1 MPRLPDAQ
9 FRGTMWPMTAS
20 AQNVVGLP
28 AGGVRYQPLV
38 IVLAAAA
45 AGIMADRFRP
55 LPLGAWWIL
64 AVGGLAIWIAL
75 RLARQGPRPPGVLA
89 NLVLLLAVAATA
101 AAWHH
106 CRWYLFPADDLGR
119 YARCKAQPVCV
130 EAVAVASPRAVA
142 PSAPDPMQGR
152 PQDDVSRLDVDLVAL
167 RNGAA
172 WQPASGRA
180 RLTVQ
185 GPPPEI
191 AAGDRLRVFGRLSAP
206 SGPQNP
212 GAFDYAARLRA
223 DGILSRLRAEVPECV
238 SVVRPSGS
246 WGLTRLLDQVR
257 IQSNRL
263 LEKHLD
269 PRCAELAEGILLGER
284 EQIEPD
290 RIERFVATGAI
301 HLLVIAGLHL
311 GIIAGAMF
319 WVVRRTPLS
328 RGWANAIVAAAI
340 VLYMLLVNTGP
351 PVVRAT
357 VLVLVFC
364 AAEWLGRRTL
374 SFNSLAAALLIVLA
388 INPGNLFHTGAQLS
402 FLSVAG
408 LMWFAPRWITRR
420 HGPLETLI
428 ERNLRWHERSR
439 RVVGQIVW
447 RLMLVSVII
456 WLVTMPL
463 VMARF
468 HTCTPVAVL
477 LNTVA
482 WLPMAC
488 TLLSGFAMMIFGSL
502 IPPLADLLGWF
513 CNLNLWLLEWCVTAA
528 HRIPGGHLLGP
539 RSGRMVAGGILWR
552 LGITDRFSAPPPA
565 APLVRGAA
573 GRLDRRRLYRRPP
586 GRATTIG
593 SIAPS

>member
-1 MPRLPDAQ
+1 MHSHWSRAAARRRAVVGILRVPIPH
-9 FRGTMWPMTAS
+9 TAR
-20 AQNVVGLP
+20 ADYIAPLAGRAIPGHNVAHDGLGQNVVGLP

-212 GAFDYAARLRA
+212 GAFDYAARLCA

-340 VLYMLLVNTGP
+340 VLYMLLVRHRTAGGAGH
-351 PVVRAT
+351 RAGAGF
-357 VLVLVFC
+357 LR
-364 AAEWLGRRTL
+364 GRMAR
-374 SFNSLAAALLIVLA
+374 AAARCRSI
-388 INPGNLFHTGAQLS
+388 
-402 FLSVAG
+402 
-408 LMWFAPRWITRR
+408 RW
-420 HGPLETLI
+420 
-428 ERNLRWHERSR
+428 
-439 RVVGQIVW
+439 
-447 RLMLVSVII
+447 
-456 WLVTMPL
+456 
-463 VMARF
+463 
-468 HTCTPVAVL
+468 
-477 LNTVA
+477 
-482 WLPMAC
+482 
-488 TLLSGFAMMIFGSL
+488 
-502 IPPLADLLGWF
+502 PPH
-513 CNLNLWLLEWCVTAA
+513 C
-528 HRIPGGHLLGP
+528 
-539 RSGRMVAGGILWR
+539 
-552 LGITDRFSAPPPA
+552 
-565 APLVRGAA
+565 
-573 GRLDRRRLYRRPP
+573 
-586 GRATTIG
+586 
-593 SIAPS
+593 